1 MASNNFTSRF
11 LYADSQLFQL
21 FFIFNSQNMDYLY
34 DNL

>member
-1 MASNNFTSRF
+1 MVLSDFSSRF

-21 FFIFNSQNMDYLY
+21 FFIFNSQNRDYLY